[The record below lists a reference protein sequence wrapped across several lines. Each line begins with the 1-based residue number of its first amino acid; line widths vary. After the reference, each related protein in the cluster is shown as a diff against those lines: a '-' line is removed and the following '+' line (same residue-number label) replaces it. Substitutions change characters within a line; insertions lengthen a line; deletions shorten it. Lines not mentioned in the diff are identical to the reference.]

1 MMSRSRSLLTIA
13 LFATLTPIAGC
24 HFSSPLTKEEAGGLI
39 SKAEPFNRAKFARI
53 PRQIDIVDRYNYS
66 TAAPTSLSM
75 EQLSRHDP
83 TVAILKAR
91 GLIEV
96 ADMAFTNGEG
106 LLTRTL
112 RISPTAKLDTTALE
126 ADEADDEELTPLTPR
141 AMRERAQETV
151 QLERRGL
158 RATPGWRMPIGTRV
172 FGQVTEIHNWKDKNI
187 ELQVNELAIDFTWT
201 WHPTEAGDPFDSES
215 AAFASL
221 PEEVQDWARRGNAR
235 MNTSAPRHSRAFL
248 KRAGKNWVLQEITW
262 SIGNGDP
269 S

>member
-1 MMSRSRSLLTIA
+1 MPTPRALLTFA
-13 LFATLTPIAGC
+13 LIATLTPLAGC
-24 HFSSPLTKEEAGGLI
+24 RFSSPLTKEEAGAII
-39 SKAEPFNRAKFARI
+39 SKAEPFMRPKFARI
-53 PRQIDIVDRYNYS
+53 PRQIDIVDRYHYS

-96 ADMAFTNGEG
+96 GDMAFTNGEG

-126 ADEADDEELTPLTPR
+126 ADEADDEELTPRSSR

-187 ELQVNELAIDFTWT
+187 ELQVNELAIDFTWS
-201 WHPTEAGDPFDSES
+201 WHPTETGDPFDSES
-215 AAFASL
+215 AAFSSL

-248 KRAGKNWVLQEITW
+248 KRAGKKWVLQEISW

-269 S
+269 G

>member
-1 MMSRSRSLLTIA
+1 MMPRLRALLPLALIA
-13 LFATLTPIAGC
+13 TMTPLAGC
-24 HFSSPLTKEEAGGLI
+24 HFSSPLTKEEAGAII
-39 SKAEPFNRAKFARI
+39 SKAEPFTRPKFARI
-53 PRQIDIVDRYNYS
+53 PRQIDIVDRYSYS
-66 TAAPTSLSM
+66 TVAPTSLSM
-75 EQLSRHDP
+75 EQLSRRDP

-96 ADMAFTNGEG
+96 ADMAFSNGEG

-112 RISPTAKLDTTALE
+112 RISPTAKLDTATLE
-126 ADEADDEELTPLTPR
+126 ADEADDTELNQLTPR
-141 AMRERAQETV
+141 AMRERIQENV

-158 RATPGWRMPIGTRV
+158 TATPGWRMPIGTRV

-201 WHPTEAGDPFDSES
+201 WHPTESGDPFDSES

-235 MNTSAPRHSRAFL
+235 MNTSGPRHSRAFL
-248 KRAGKNWVLQEITW
+248 KRAGKNWVLQEISW
-262 SIGNGDP
+262 SIGNGDQG
-269 S
+269 